1 MRPLRRNRQL
11 DAIFDYAKNKLIE
24 RSDFHT
30 RAPDSAERQY
40 LFMVY
45 LYNRIFAVRRS
56 CVCVKANRIIATI
69 SRTGKLN
76 KTLRLRCPGNDWI
89 TKYCDRHLINI
100 EPTAWARLNIRQN
113 FACQPLCSDIPPR
126 SSMSRRFA

>member
-1 MRPLRRNRQL
+1 MSDCVRPLRRNRQL

-89 TKYCDRHLINI
+89 TKYCDPSHQYR
-100 EPTAWARLNIRQN
+100 T
-113 FACQPLCSDIPPR
+113 D
-126 SSMSRRFA
+126 SMGATEHTTEFRVSASL